1 MEEQTGTLSNDLK
14 PNEREKEKERERE
27 REKQRKKRKKSFI
40 PYVLDIFI
48 RYKFIILS

>member
-27 REKQRKKRKKSFI
+27 RERERNRKKREK
-40 PYVLDIFI
+40 IFYSSCI
-48 RYKFIILS
+48 RYIY